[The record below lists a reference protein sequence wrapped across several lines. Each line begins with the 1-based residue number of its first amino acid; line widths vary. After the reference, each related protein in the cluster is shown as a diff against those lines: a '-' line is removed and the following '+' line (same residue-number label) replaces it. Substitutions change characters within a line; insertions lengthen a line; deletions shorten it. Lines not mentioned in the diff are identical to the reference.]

1 MTSSTVPPGTSNNNG
16 SGEFDAKLFEGLEL
30 VSVAYAGLAKRHEA
44 TAAALRRD
52 VAQLTD
58 ERAALRARESSLSAQ
73 LAAAVE
79 RNDALEREQ
88 RRLLN
93 ENAQLGV
100 QVRQFEARTAK
111 LESFKRAIMS
121 TFDGEE
127 PSEQHSFGLS
137 TTSTGASHSRG
148 GVVGTTHAA
157 AAAAAA
163 AADVIGNANVVSSLP
178 RARAV
183 NTTSVGRSTFATSYL
198 PSHSLMSTL
207 TPEDLEGPRR
217 ANGTTTATAAATH
230 DNELEDI
237 DNDDNDAT
245 VARIVD
251 DFIAYARANMQLAD
265 FKALLELI
273 EARHQMD
280 YADVLAKARLICQSH
295 PESLRRFTAVV
306 EAMRNVF

>member
-1 MTSSTVPPGTSNNNG
+1 MNDFRAQPHHEDVSATASSSSIG
-16 SGEFDAKLFEGLEL
+16 GEFDAKLFEGLEL
-30 VSVAYAGLAKRHEA
+30 VSSAYSGLAKRHEA
-44 TAAALRRD
+44 IAVALRRE

-121 TFDGEE
+121 TFDGDES
-127 PSEQHSFGLS
+127 PSELLHAAS
-137 TTSTGASHSRG
+137 TSTGASQIASSVGHSRTA
-148 GVVGTTHAA
+148 VVGS
-157 AAAAAA
+157 
-163 AADVIGNANVVSSLP
+163 NANNVVSSLP
-178 RARAV
+178 RRAAAA
-183 NTTSVGRSTFATSYL
+183 SASGGRSMFAASYL

-217 ANGTTTATAAATH
+217 ANGTNVGGAMH
-230 DNELEDI
+230 ENDLDDI

-251 DFIAYARANMQLAD
+251 DFIAYARANMVLGD

-273 EARHQMD
+273 EARQQNQMD
-280 YADVLAKARLICQSH
+280 DADVLAKARLICQSQ
-295 PESLRRFTAVV
+295 PESLRRFNAVV
-306 EAMRNVF
+306 EAMRNVSN